1 MIFRNYFT
9 FWIKLIIIVKKRK
22 GLIMATL
29 SNSNIQKNMIEEINS
44 IFIDFFQ
51 IVKTFVYK
59 HHKIIGYF

>member
-1 MIFRNYFT
+1 
-9 FWIKLIIIVKKRK
+9 
-22 GLIMATL
+22 MATL
-29 SNSNIQKNMIEEINS
+29 SNSNIQRNMIEEINT